1 MWPRMWCTG
10 MSGMPSAAAALLAK
24 FTPTS
29 TAPMSPGAYDTA
41 TASSSDF
48 FTPAAAIARSAS
60 REMTST
66 WLREAISGTTP
77 PYTACRSACEKI
89 WSVST
94 FRPFSVTATAVSSH
108 VDSTDNISIALLR
121 LFLEEFRHQNSI
133 FRRFFIVV
141 FSFSHDFKAVFFIKP
156 PRGEIALAHLEL

>member
-1 MWPRMWCTG
+1 
-10 MSGMPSAAAALLAK
+10 MSFLS
-24 FTPTS
+24 
-29 TAPMSPGAYDTA
+29 SPA
-41 TASSSDF
+41 TWS
-48 FTPAAAIARSAS
+48 ARSAS
-60 REMTST
+60 SEMTST

-141 FSFSHDFKAVFFIKP
+141 FSFSHDLKAVFFIEP